1 MSSGEK
7 TRKAARRDLVID
19 SKAEIDQERFQ
30 KERMTSDVAERQLEG
45 WSPHI
50 GEWRSMSE
58 ADGAVMPWKTYSAAA
73 TMREDVRRLLWFAGL
88 VMVVGSAVIVLLLYL
103 SA

>member
-1 MSSGEK
+1 MSSGER

-30 KERMTSDVAERQLEG
+30 KERMTFDVAERQLEG
-45 WSPHI
+45 WSPRSSGYGGI
-50 GEWRSMSE
+50 GH
-58 ADGAVMPWKTYSAAA
+58 ADGAAMPWKTYSAAA

-88 VMVVGSAVIVLLLYL
+88 VMVVSSVVIVLLLYL
-103 SA
+103 SV